1 MFPSADYLLFGLQA
15 AASIVKTKAV
25 ICPFT
30 GTFYSGVSWHL
41 CRICE
46 IISALAAALFVLVW
60 VPLTVRCPTAY
71 SIFRNCGLCGGRNG
85 VYVQETKCGL
95 CVSWG
100 EKERAT
106 ERHRQINSMWKFLRA
121 CVYVCVCV
129 HADCT
134 YTSARSKLAFHLIVW
149 GHTKLIDAGLDLLF
163 IPSIHPSIT
172 AKEREGEEKKNKSCK
187 TTTAV
192 NRRRDGCSRQ
202 LLPLAQVQGW
212 RGLWLAEMT
221 HLQNLLCSQKA
232 KGGGLDGPWLRS
244 SLRGK
249 HLIVQKH
256 NGEHLEGGDMYILL
270 LEPVLNLLGKG
281 DVYLDHLGACH
292 PSHKVNS
299 CMSSKHLYLWES

>member
-1 MFPSADYLLFGLQA
+1 MLFKHSTDNTGPTSLFHKWWDRKGKEWRKQARECFLLQTAWMLGLQA

-41 CRICE
+41 CRICK

-85 VYVQETKCGL
+85 VYVQETKCCL

-106 ERHRQINSMWKFLRA
+106 ERHRQTNSMWKFLRA

-172 AKEREGEEKKNKSCK
+172 AKEREGEEKKTRVAK
-187 TTTAV
+187 
-192 NRRRDGCSRQ
+192 Q
-202 LLPLAQVQGW
+202 QLPLTEGETAAPVSCCHW
-212 RGLWLAEMT
+212 PR
-221 HLQNLLCSQKA
+221 CKA
-232 KGGGLDGPWLRS
+232 GEGCDWLRWHTS
-244 SLRGK
+244 RICCAARK
-249 HLIVQKH
+249 QRV
-256 NGEHLEGGDMYILL
+256 
-270 LEPVLNLLGKG
+270 
-281 DVYLDHLGACH
+281 GA
-292 PSHKVNS
+292 
-299 CMSSKHLYLWES
+299 